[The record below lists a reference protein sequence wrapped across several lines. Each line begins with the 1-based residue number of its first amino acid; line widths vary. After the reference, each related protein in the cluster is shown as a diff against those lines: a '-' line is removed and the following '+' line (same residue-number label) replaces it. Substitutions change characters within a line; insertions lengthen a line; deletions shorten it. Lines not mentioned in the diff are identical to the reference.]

1 MISLVNGMEMVA
13 VRMSHLFVQVTLTL
27 VAPWDIETT
36 HINDTVIASLDLL
49 RERFRHL
56 Y

>member
-13 VRMSHLFVQVTLTL
+13 VHMSHLFVQV
-27 VAPWDIETT
+27 VAPWDIDPT
-36 HINDTVIASLDLL
+36 HINDTFITSLDLL
-49 RERFRHL
+49 PERFRHL